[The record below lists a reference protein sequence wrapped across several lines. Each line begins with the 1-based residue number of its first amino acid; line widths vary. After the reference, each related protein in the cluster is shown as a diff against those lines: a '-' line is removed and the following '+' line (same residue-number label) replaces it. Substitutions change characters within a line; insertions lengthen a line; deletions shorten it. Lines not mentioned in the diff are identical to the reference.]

1 METRTV
7 DLGGPVH
14 LADFGGEGPPVVLV
28 HGLGGSH
35 VNWVRLAP
43 LLAERSRVLAPDMAG
58 FGRTPPAGRSTTV
71 HANARLLDRFV
82 EEVAGAPAIL
92 VGNSMGGMI
101 SILEAGAAPSNV
113 AGLVLIDPALPVV
126 PGIPRD
132 RQVARAFTAYMVP
145 GLGEAFLRHRRRV
158 LGDEGLVRETF
169 ALCCA
174 DPSRIPEE
182 VVAMH
187 VEMTRARGSMPWADA
202 SVLRAARSLVPLVMR
217 RRRYHEL
224 LRRVEAP
231 TLLIQGMEDRLVEIA
246 AAVSMARVQ
255 PRWTFRPLR
264 GVGHIPQLEAPD
276 ETAAAI
282 WEWIEGPGSEAWS
295 AAERAAPV
303 ARAG

>member
-1 METRTV
+1 M
-7 DLGGPVH
+7 
-14 LADFGGEGPPVVLV
+14 VLV

-43 LLAERSRVLAPDMAG
+43 ILAGRARVLAPDMAG

-101 SILEAGAAPSNV
+101 SILEAASAPSNV
-113 AGLVLIDPALPVV
+113 AGLVLIDPALPLV

-145 GLGEAFLRHRRRV
+145 GVGEAFLRHRRRV

-174 DPSRIPEE
+174 DPSRIPED

-187 VEMTRARGSMPWADA
+187 VEMARARGSMPWADA

-217 RRRYHEL
+217 RRRYYG
-224 LRRVEAP
+224 
-231 TLLIQGMEDRLVEIA
+231 LLIQGMEDRLVEIA

-255 PRWTFRPLR
+255 PSWTFRPLR
-264 GVGHIPQLEAPD
+264 GVGHIPQLEAPE

-282 WEWIEGPGSEAWS
+282 WGWTEGPGSEAWS
-295 AAERAAPV
+295 AAERAAPT